1 MEKENLYYSPSQQAS
16 TARTTMMDD
25 ADKEKECD
33 SVQYK
38 RPAPRVSP
46 VEKIGEVVIIF
57 QGLFSA

>member
-1 MEKENLYYSPSQQAS
+1 MME
-16 TARTTMMDD
+16 D